1 MTVATDPTNRPARRP
16 ATPPRTTHDTSGT
29 RVLPTRTHHV
39 DPALF
44 ATARTGQVFDLSS
57 GWWPGMPLANA
68 HPPFQVTTYRTPS
81 GMRSEQSFAFAPGT
95 NTVNYG
101 YISEIV
107 STTTHAGTHIDAL
120 CHVTEGDDDSWH
132 GGHSAHTHLGDRGA
146 LRDDASQLPPL
157 VSHGVL
163 LDVAGALG
171 HEQLPDGFAISGA
184 DLERTCQAQHVEPRE
199 GDVVLIRTGMMS
211 EWPDPHR
218 MNRTAQP
225 GLSLDGARWLQRH
238 KPAVVGA
245 DNTSV
250 EVAPSGHAGDPQPV
264 HRFLLRAHGILLLE
278 WVYLEDLAAAGAGEF
293 LFLALPLPI
302 TGATGSLVRPLAIV

>member
-1 MTVATDPTNRPARRP
+1 
-16 ATPPRTTHDTSGT
+16 
-29 RVLPTRTHHV
+29 VLPTRTHQV

-44 ATARTGQVFDLSS
+44 ANARTGRVFDLSS
-57 GWWPGMPLANA
+57 GWWPGMPLADA

-81 GMRSEQSFAFAPGT
+81 GMRNEQAFAFEPGT
-95 NTVNYG
+95 NTVNYA
-101 YISEIV
+101 YISEVV

-120 CHVTEGDDDSWH
+120 CHVTCGEDDSWH
-132 GGHSAHTHLGDRGA
+132 GDHSAHTYLGDFGA

-157 VSHGVL
+157 VTRGVL
-163 LDVAGALG
+163 LDVARALG
-171 HEQLPDGFAISGA
+171 LPQLPDGFSIGA
-184 DLERTCQAQHVEPRE
+184 SELQQTCEAQQVELRE

-211 EWPDPHR
+211 EWPDPKR
-218 MNRTAQP
+218 MGRSSQP
-225 GLSLDGARWLQRH
+225 GLSLDGARWLNTH

-264 HRFLLRAHGILLLE
+264 HRFLLRGQGVLLLE
-278 WVYLEDLAAAGAGEF
+278 WVYLEDLAAAEISEF

-302 TGATGSLVRPLAIV
+302 TGATGSLVRPLAVV